1 MPTTTKTKSAAIE
14 TAMVALAKPAAYE
27 DVLSK
32 LSARDRQSVEKHVAL
47 AQAEPTQDHEKLWKR
62 LACDLFTLASH
73 AVTTQGQQ
81 AMLFHV
87 QDGKY
92 RMQVFALEDPRDG
105 RILVYSGDS
114 VQEAI
119 KLGLLRAP
127 AKGEAPGG
135 YLVGSAPA
143 DRLVIET
150 LDSNSSPEPK
160 PWYKNMLGWGRKAIR
175 ITLPVNASDEL
186 VRAAEALCALAARAQ
201 AKKAAGG

>member
-27 DVLSK
+27 DILTK
-32 LSARDRQSVEKHVAL
+32 LSARDRQSVEKHIAL
-47 AQAEPTQDHEKLWKR
+47 AQAEPTQDHERLWKR
-62 LACDLFTLASH
+62 LASDLFTLASH

-92 RMQVFALEDPRDG
+92 RMQIFALEDPRDG
-105 RILVYSGDS
+105 RLLVYSGDS
-114 VQEAI
+114 IAEAV

-127 AKGEAPGG
+127 AKTEAPGG
-135 YLVGSAPA
+135 YMLGSAGE
-143 DRLVIET
+143 RLVVEG

-175 ITLPVNASDEL
+175 ITLPVNATEEQI
-186 VRAAEALCALAARAQ
+186 RAAEALCALAARAQ
-201 AKKAAGG
+201 AKKAAGA

>member
-14 TAMVALAKPAAYE
+14 TALVALAKPAAYE
-27 DVLSK
+27 DVLAK
-32 LSARDRQSVEKHVAL
+32 LSARDRQSVEKHIAL
-47 AQAEPTQDHEKLWKR
+47 AQAEPTPDHERLWKR

-92 RMQVFALEDPRDG
+92 RMQIFALEDPRDG
-105 RILVYSGDS
+105 RILVYAGDS
-114 VQEAI
+114 IGEAV

-127 AKGEAPGG
+127 GKGEAPGG
-135 YLVGSAPA
+135 YVLGAAGGERVVVES
-143 DRLVIET
+143 
-150 LDSNSSPEPK
+150 LDANSSPEPK

-175 ITLPVNASDEL
+175 ITLPVNASDEQI
-186 VRAAEALCALAARAQ
+186 RAAEALCALAARAQ
-201 AKKAAGG
+201 AKKAAGA

>member
-1 MPTTTKTKSAAIE
+1 MPTTKTKSAAIE
-14 TAMVALAKPAAYE
+14 TAMVALAKPAAFE
-27 DVLSK
+27 DVLAK
-32 LSARDRQSVEKHVAL
+32 LSARDRQSVEKHVSL
-47 AQAEPTQDHEKLWKR
+47 AQAEPSPDHEKLWKR

-92 RMQVFALEDPRDG
+92 RMQIFSLEDPRDG

-114 VQEAI
+114 LEEAV

-127 AKGEAPGG
+127 GKGEAPGSYVIATTPG
-135 YLVGSAPA
+135 E
-143 DRLVIET
+143 RLIVET

-160 PWYKNMLGWGRKAIR
+160 PWFKNMLGWGRKAIR
-175 ITLPVNASDEL
+175 ITLPVNANAEQ
-186 VRAAEALCALAARAQ
+186 VRAAEAMCALAARAQ

>member
-27 DVLSK
+27 DVLAK
-32 LSARDRQSVEKHVAL
+32 LSARDRQSVEKHIAL
-47 AQAEPTQDHEKLWKR
+47 AQAEPTPDHERLWKR
-62 LACDLFTLASH
+62 LARDLFTLASH

-92 RMQVFALEDPRDG
+92 RMQVFSLEDPRDG
-105 RILVYSGDS
+105 RILLYAGDS
-114 VQEAI
+114 VEEAV

-127 AKGEAPGG
+127 GKGEGPGG
-135 YLVGSAPA
+135 YILGSNPSE
-143 DRLVIET
+143 RMVIET
-150 LDSNSSPEPK
+150 LDSNTSPEPK

-175 ITLPVNASDEL
+175 ITLPVNASEDL
-186 VRAAEALCALAARAQ
+186 IRAAEAMCAIAARAQ

>member
-1 MPTTTKTKSAAIE
+1 MPTTKTKSAAIE
-14 TAMVALAKPAAYE
+14 TALVPLAKPAAYE
-27 DVLSK
+27 DVLAK

-92 RMQVFALEDPRDG
+92 RMQIFSLEDPRDG

-114 VQEAI
+114 LEEAV

-127 AKGEAPGG
+127 GKGEAPGAYVIANTPG
-135 YLVGSAPA
+135 E
-143 DRLVIET
+143 RLIVET

-160 PWYKNMLGWGRKAIR
+160 PWFKNMLGWGRKAIR
-175 ITLPVNASDEL
+175 ITLPVNASSEQ
-186 VRAAEALCALAARAQ
+186 VRAAEAMCALASRAQ